1 MNDYEIDSHA
11 RDDLDSPDDGG
22 VRGSMQGAQQKR
34 NQGRDNNVARSGE
47 SLFNIK
53 NRESSFDD
61 TNLLNEI
68 NMSDMPSVSR
78 VSRDSNPNR
87 DSLGSTNNAAAENRP
102 FEYQVQGSLGGNTNP
117 GQSHRSN
124 LLSNVLGE
132 GIGSPVREMPD
143 QEDMEESQSV

>member
-1 MNDYEIDSHA
+1 
-11 RDDLDSPDDGG
+11 
-22 VRGSMQGAQQKR
+22 
-34 NQGRDNNVARSGE
+34 
-47 SLFNIK
+47 
-53 NRESSFDD
+53 
-61 TNLLNEI
+61 
-68 NMSDMPSVSR
+68 MSDMPSVSR

-87 DSLGSTNNAAAENRP
+87 DSLASSNNATTDNRP
-102 FEYQVQGSLGGNTNP
+102 FEYQLQAPFPANTNP